1 VAVAVPVVRPCRRGG
16 GQGEKEADGSEE
28 EQAD

>member
-1 VAVAVPVVRPCRRGG
+1 MAVAGTVVGPCRRGG
-16 GQGEKEADGSEE
+16 GQGEKQAEGSEE